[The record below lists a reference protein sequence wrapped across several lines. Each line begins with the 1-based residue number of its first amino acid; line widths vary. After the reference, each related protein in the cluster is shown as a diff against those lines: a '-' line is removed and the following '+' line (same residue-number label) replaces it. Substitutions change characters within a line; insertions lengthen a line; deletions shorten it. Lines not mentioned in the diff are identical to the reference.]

1 MENALVHN
9 GSIEAKVQESLTT
22 NTAMPL
28 GFIVPASLLNL
39 LTCVVVPLF
48 TVTTLNLWFLWLV
61 RKLPM
66 AVNANCF
73 NFLGLWICPL
83 LFKYWKRGQY
93 SGRIMHLK
101 KCGHI
106 SSRSKMHA
114 GGSIPL
120 QSAAEYSQLHIHCKC
135 LS

>member
-9 GSIEAKVQESLTT
+9 GSIEAKVQESLTA

-48 TVTTLNLWFLWLV
+48 TVTTLNHWFLWLV
-61 RKLPM
+61 RKVPM

-83 LFKYWKRGQY
+83 LFKYWKGV
-93 SGRIMHLK
+93 STLEGTMHLK

-120 QSAAEYSQLHIHCKC
+120 QSAVQYARIHIHCKC